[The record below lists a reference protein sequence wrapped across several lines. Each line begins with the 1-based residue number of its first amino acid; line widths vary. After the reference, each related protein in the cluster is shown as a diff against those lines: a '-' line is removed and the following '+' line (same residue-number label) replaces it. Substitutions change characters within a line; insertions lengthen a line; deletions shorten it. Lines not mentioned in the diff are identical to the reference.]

1 MVMAPSSSA
10 ITISDLSVDELD
22 KLEPLWTALQDHHAS
37 ISPVLGHALARGRDT
52 AWARRRRSYERWLA
66 DPDAFVFVA
75 ERDRQLVGYALV
87 TVGDGYASWSTGER
101 LAELETLSVVAEER
115 GSHVGTELMD
125 AVEARLRERGIGDLA
140 ISVAATNVNAHRF
153 YERRGYDQAFH
164 IYFGSTESHEARD

>member
-1 MVMAPSSSA
+1 MASSDA

-22 KLEPLWTALQDHHAS
+22 KLQPLWTALQDHHAS

-52 AWARRRRSYERWLA
+52 AWARRRTAYERWLA

-75 ERDRQLVGYALV
+75 ERGRQLVGYALV

-101 LAELETLSVVAEER
+101 LAELETLSVIPEER
-115 GSHVGTELMD
+115 NTQVGSELMT
-125 AVEARLRERGIGDLA
+125 AVEARLRERDIGDLA

-153 YERRGYDQAFH
+153 YERRGYDRAFYV
-164 IYFGSTESHEARD
+164 YFGSTETHDARD